1 MTSTQLSNEKQAIR
15 DVCSQLLSLEDRRTG
30 ISDQIR
36 ELKNAKIKGELGMK
50 LADFNIA
57 FRLYKLEHEDRDE
70 TLLTIRR
77 MFNALDIG
85 QQLDFMSAID
95 DGTTPESEEAADD
108 FDDLGAASTEEP
120 ADKSDGSSVAVTADR
135 EEKSEHEH
143 DDAGAE
149 LIADDDG
156 LEQAGHAYNDGYEA
170 GYSLLRLEDCPHDRR
185 GNIGKQWA
193 KGWRAGADKKT
204 DELNKQAAELAA
216 KEAAEKVVN
225 FPSSEPKDV
234 PDFPQ
239 AENR

>member
-50 LADFNIA
+50 IADFNLA
-57 FRLYKLEHEDRDE
+57 YRLYKLEHEDRDE

-95 DGTTPESEEAADD
+95 DGTTPESEAADD
-108 FDDLGAASTEEP
+108 LDDLGAASDEEP

-156 LEQAGHAYNDGYEA
+156 LEQAGHAYNDGFDA
-170 GYSLLRLEDCPHDRR
+170 GKAGKSLRDNPHDGRS
-185 GNIGKQWA
+185 NIGKQWA
-193 KGWRAGADKKT
+193 KGHRAGLEARAADM
-204 DELNKQAAELAA
+204 
-216 KEAAEKVVN
+216 KERVEANIAQ
-225 FPSSEPKDV
+225 FPGGEPMDV

-239 AENR
+239 AESR